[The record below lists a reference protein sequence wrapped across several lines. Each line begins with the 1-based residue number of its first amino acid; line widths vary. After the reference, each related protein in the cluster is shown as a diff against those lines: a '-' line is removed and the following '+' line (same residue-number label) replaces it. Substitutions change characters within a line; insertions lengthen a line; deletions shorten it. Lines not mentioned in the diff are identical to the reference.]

1 MSKKENYGF
10 EYDSDRE
17 NKIYDEQDLDDEEY
31 KPEPITFEVGTF
43 ISNMIGIDKDKL
55 VLNCHGET
63 NPYLWMY
70 PISALLWLAGGLLH
84 LNFFAVLSVII
95 MEIAAVIDISMYLE
109 PKGFKTTIL
118 TLFCGLA
125 VPYVYPLYHAYKT
138 KETVSI
144 GIMTISVYAITFVL
158 RIIMNL

>member
-43 ISNMIGIDKDKL
+43 ISNMIGVDKDKL

-70 PISALLWLAGGLLH
+70 PIAALLWLAGGFLH
-84 LNFFAVLSVII
+84 FNF
-95 MEIAAVIDISMYLE
+95 
-109 PKGFKTTIL
+109 
-118 TLFCGLA
+118 
-125 VPYVYPLYHAYKT
+125 PLVQITSPLGY
-138 KETVSI
+138 TV
-144 GIMTISVYAITFVL
+144 
-158 RIIMNL
+158 